1 MSHRLR
7 CAATLLAA
15 TVAAT
20 ALAGCSG
27 TGTPQAK
34 PSPPTGEYSLDTAS
48 PAPGSSTRPNPYEFG
63 ARIDNP
69 WFPLWPGTRMRY
81 LEHRTNGTLTE
92 SVTVTRRTRMVTG
105 VITTVVRTRTT
116 SGGKVLQSGKA
127 YYAQDV
133 DGNVW
138 LFGRDASGAAP
149 ASWLAGADGAKPVVV
164 MPSRPRKGS
173 SYDAAE
179 PAGWEPVPGRARVV
193 AVGASASVP
202 AGRYTDLMV
211 SSSGRTRSYYA
222 KGVGLVLA
230 ESPQGR
236 TELVKT
242 SLFD

>member
-7 CAATLLAA
+7 RAAALLAA

-34 PSPPTGEYSLDTAS
+34 PSPPTGEYSLETAS
-48 PAPGSSTRPNPYEFG
+48 PAPGSTTRPNPYEFG
-63 ARIDNP
+63 ARIDHP
-69 WFPLWPGTRMRY
+69 GFPLWPGTRMRY
-81 LEHRTNGTLTE
+81 LEHRTSGTVTE

-116 SGGKVLQSGKA
+116 SGGKVRQSGKA

-138 LFGRDASGAAP
+138 LFGRDASGAAS

-173 SYDAAE
+173 SYDGAE
-179 PAGWEPVPGRARVV
+179 PAAGRATVL

-202 AGRYTDLMV
+202 AGRYTDLLV
-211 SSSGRTRSYYA
+211 AGSGRTRSYYA

-230 ESPQGR
+230 EGPQGR
-236 TELVKT
+236 NELVKT